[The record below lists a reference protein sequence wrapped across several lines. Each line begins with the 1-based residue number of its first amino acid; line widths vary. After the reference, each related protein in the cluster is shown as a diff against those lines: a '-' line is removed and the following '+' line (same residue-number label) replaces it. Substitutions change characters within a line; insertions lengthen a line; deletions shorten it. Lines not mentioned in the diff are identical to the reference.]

1 LQIVLNTTQQK
12 QTNNLNFMSEAR
24 FKNSTLLFLAFLL
37 IFSSCSQ
44 YQKLLKSD
52 DVMLK
57 KTKAI
62 EYYEKGDYH
71 RSIGLLTDIIPAFRG
86 TAHAEELNYYY
97 AMAHYRQ
104 GDYVLAGHYFKSFA
118 QGFPRS
124 QHAEEF
130 MFMSAYC
137 KYLLSPRP
145 SLDQTTTREAIS
157 ELQSFINRYPNSPRV
172 EESNNLIDE
181 LREKLEIKS
190 YQAARLFFDV
200 RDYMAAVRTY
210 NNLIRDFPDTQFR
223 EEAMFMII
231 RSHFLYAENSIEMR
245 QLERYRNV
253 VEAHRRFKNRF
264 PDSEYHAS
272 AQRMIDTSQRQITRL
287 EEIAAAREE
296 ATRDAAA
303 REIEAKADSN

>member
-1 LQIVLNTTQQK
+1 MFRKKINHSSLVILV
-12 QTNNLNFMSEAR
+12 
-24 FKNSTLLFLAFLL
+24 FLL
-37 IFSSCSQ
+37 IFSSCSK

-62 EYYEKGDYH
+62 EYFERGDYH

-86 TAHAEELNYYY
+86 TIHAEELNYYY

-104 GDYVLAGHYFKSFA
+104 GDYVLAGHYFKSFT

-130 MFMSAYC
+130 LFMSAYC

-172 EESNNLIDE
+172 EEANTLIDE
-181 LREKLEIKS
+181 LREKLEIKV
-190 YQAARLFFDV
+190 YQSARLFFDV
-200 RDYMAAVRTY
+200 MDYMAAVRTY
-210 NNLIRDFPDTQFR
+210 TNLIRDFPDTGFR
-223 EEAMFMII
+223 EEAMFMIM
-231 RSHFLYAENSIEMR
+231 RSHFLFAENSIEIR
-245 QLERYRNV
+245 QLERYREV
-253 VEAHRRFKNRF
+253 VEAHRRLTNRF
-264 PDSEYHAS
+264 PESEYTAN
-272 AQRMIDTSQRQITRL
+272 AQRMLEVSRRQIERL
-287 EEIAAAREE
+287 EEIAARREAERREAERRENERREE
-296 ATRDAAA
+296 AERVDA
-303 REIEAKADSN
+303 N